1 MSRIDKTVAIGAF
14 GADRFFQFKTK
25 EVLEMGYKSETR
37 LTVRYA
43 ETDMM
48 GIVHHSRYYPW
59 FEQARTDFIK
69 KSGISYTQMEK
80 MGVLLPLT
88 ETQCKYHYGLK
99 YEDEVLVTCKIDR
112 LTVARIEF
120 SYEVYKLPEMKKMS
134 EGKTK
139 HGFINNEFKPINL
152 KKLYPELWKK
162 FISLT

>member
-1 MSRIDKTVAIGAF
+1 MQYT
-14 GADRFFQFKTK
+14 
-25 EVLEMGYKSETR
+25 SESR

-69 KSGISYTQMEK
+69 KSGYTYSGLEK
-80 MGVLLPLT
+80 MGILLPLT
-88 ETQCKYHYGLK
+88 ETQCRYLYGLK
-99 YEDEVLVTCKIDR
+99 YEDEVVVTCKIDK

-139 HGFINNEFKPINL
+139 HGFIDRDFKAINL
-152 KKLYPELWKK
+152 KKTYPEVWK
-162 FISLT
+162 SLCDLV

>member
-1 MSRIDKTVAIGAF
+1 MA
-14 GADRFFQFKTK
+14 
-25 EVLEMGYKSETR
+25 YKSETR

-69 KSGISYTQMEK
+69 RSGLTYSEMEN
-80 MGVLLPLT
+80 MGIMLPLT
-88 ETQCKYHYGLK
+88 ETQCKYLYGLK
-99 YEDEVLVTCKIDR
+99 YEDEVLVTCRIDK

-120 SYEVYKLPEMKKMS
+120 SYEVFRLPDMTKMS

-139 HGFINNEFKPINL
+139 HGFVGKDFKPINI
-152 KKLYPELWKK
+152 KKSFPEIWSNL
-162 FISLT
+162 SELA